1 MFGMSDMKKV
11 MDTLRAKDIKE
22 IGGEK
27 VYAVSDYLKGKTISY
42 EGEESEITLPKSD
55 VVYLT
60 LEDGQFICIRP
71 SGTEPKLKI
80 YVLVYADSKEK
91 STIKSANLMSAVK
104 KLLEE

>member
-1 MFGMSDMKKV
+1 MSDMKKV
-11 MDTLRAKDIKE
+11 MDNLRTKTIKE

-42 EGEESEITLPKSD
+42 DGVESEITLPKSD

-60 LEDGQFICIRP
+60 VEEGQFICIRP

-80 YVLVYADSKEK
+80 YVLIFDK
-91 STIKSANLMSAVK
+91 STEESTI